1 MQSQDF
7 RVQQR
12 NLHNFCLQI
21 KLYKWAI
28 PPDPENPNL
37 WEILNWK
44 KHFGVLLEILVTFA
58 LMPDSKQMLRNENK
72 NKTEKAEKKESWWK
86 YDE

>member
-1 MQSQDF
+1 M
-7 RVQQR
+7 
-12 NLHNFCLQI
+12 
-21 KLYKWAI
+21 
-28 PPDPENPNL
+28 
-37 WEILNWK
+37 LNWK